1 MVILVSR
8 KQAWGLGVGSIVVA
22 LGVQLFNDIACYERG
37 LFEALS
43 TLWFPAIPL
52 VPALIALGSGNP
64 LRAVGGSLVVIG
76 FYLLAFYTDCVVP
89 YSGGGAS
96 MVYVAV
102 VMYGFPLA
110 VVAVFVTGTLLRWM
124 GIVIEV
130 PHKPGDGTTST

>member
-1 MVILVSR
+1 MIVSR
-8 KQAWGLGVGSIVVA
+8 RRARTLGFTSIVIA
-22 LGVQLFNDIACYERG
+22 LGVQLFNDVTCYERE

-64 LRAVGGSLVVIG
+64 LRAIGGSLVAVG
-76 FYLLAFYTDCVVP
+76 FYSLAFYTDCVVP

-110 VVAVFVTGTLLRWM
+110 VVAVFVTGPLLRWM
-124 GIVIEV
+124 GIVIEA
-130 PHKPGDGTTST
+130 PHKPEEGATST

>member
-1 MVILVSR
+1 MVITR
-8 KQAWGLGVGSIVVA
+8 KRARALAAGSIVLA
-22 LGVQLFNDIACYERG
+22 LGVQLFNDFACYERG
-37 LFEALS
+37 FLEALS

-52 VPALIALGSGNP
+52 FPALIALGSGNP
-64 LRAVGGSLVVIG
+64 LRAVGGSLVAIG

-110 VVAVFVTGTLLRWM
+110 VVAVFVTEPLLRWM

-130 PHKPGDGTTST
+130 PHRPGEGTTSA

>member
-1 MVILVSR
+1 MTVSR
-8 KQAWGLGVGSIVVA
+8 RHARTLGLTSIVLA
-22 LGVQLFNDIACYERG
+22 LGVQLFNDLACYEREF
-37 LFEALS
+37 FEALS

-64 LRAVGGSLVVIG
+64 LRAVGGSLVAIG

-110 VVAVFVTGTLLRWM
+110 VVAVFVTGPLLRWM
-124 GIVIEV
+124 GIVIEA
-130 PHKPGDGTTST
+130 PHKIDKGTIST